1 MKIKKKFNLK
11 RKTKNLEFFI
21 TKSNKDSTN
30 SVIYSLKKALSIIHQ
45 FHVRKKQILF
55 IGIPLSLLK
64 VYRRAAAHA
73 NHLFMPKNC
82 WVNGILTNPS
92 TCFYSLLV
100 KKKTDKKLKFL
111 MRLSKKNS
119 LVVLFNESENT
130 QALKESLIKHTP
142 VVSFDSA
149 SNALSNNISYP
160 VKESNLNS
168 HTQNSCVHTILLTIL
183 QKIPTESLNIY
194 AQDTL
199 LYKNKSNIFQK
210 KKDNKKNYNNK
221 KFFTKQKNV

>member
-1 MKIKKKFNLK
+1 MKIKKKFNLNK
-11 RKTKNLEFFI
+11 KTKNLEFFI
-21 TKSNKDSTN
+21 TKNNNDSTN

-45 FHVRKKQILF
+45 FHIRKKQILF
-55 IGIPLSLLK
+55 VGIPFSLLK
-64 VYRRAAAHA
+64 VYKRAAAHA
-73 NHLFMPKNC
+73 NHLFMPENC

-119 LVVLFNESENT
+119 LVVLFNELEST

-142 VVSFDSA
+142 IVSFDST
-149 SNALSNNISYP
+149 SNALSNNIYYP

-168 HTQNSCVHTILLTIL
+168 HTKNSCIHTILLTIL

-199 LYKNKSNIFQK
+199 LYKNKSNIYQK
-210 KKDNKKNYNNK
+210 LPRKKNFNNK